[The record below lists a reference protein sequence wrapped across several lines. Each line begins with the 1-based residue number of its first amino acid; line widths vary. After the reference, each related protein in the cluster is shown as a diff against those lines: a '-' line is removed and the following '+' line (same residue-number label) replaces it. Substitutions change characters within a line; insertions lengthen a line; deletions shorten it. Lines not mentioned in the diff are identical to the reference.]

1 MNIEVQ
7 VRRTRRLLVAGT
19 VLLVLGALG
28 YLALLE
34 AMPFGIVYAPNTDL
48 TIDPAADPGPD
59 QLAQLGV
66 TRQLRVKVGGEK
78 VGGEARPGP
87 PTASLSCWLVDP
99 KGRAPRGT
107 VLVLHGIRDS
117 KRSMLGLGQRLAR
130 QGYRAVLV
138 DHRGHGRSSGRWLT
152 FGVFESQDLVQLL
165 DRLQRDGLLVQPL
178 GAVGFSYGAS
188 VALQTAARD
197 PRVLVV
203 AAVSG
208 FASIK
213 ALLRNYIGAQVP
225 VLGWLLPEANV
236 QRALRQ
242 AGELAGFDPERASP
256 ERAIRRTRA
265 QVLLLHGAADRK
277 IPPWHARTLHAAAK
291 GHSQLRLL
299 PGKDHDGTLAD
310 RRGTAAR
317 AIVGWLDRWMTS
329 TTSQQAGPR

>member
-1 MNIEVQ
+1 MNTEVQ

-19 VLLVLGALG
+19 VLLVLAALG
-28 YLALLE
+28 YLAMLE
-34 AMPFGIVYAPNTDL
+34 AMPFGIVYAPNTDR

-59 QLAQLGV
+59 QLKQLGV
-66 TRQLRVKVGGEK
+66 TRQLRVE

-99 KGRAPRGT
+99 SGRAPRGT

-117 KRSMLGLGQRLAR
+117 KRSMLGLGRRLAS

-138 DHRGHGRSSGRWLT
+138 DQRGHGRSSGRWLT

-165 DRLQRDGLLVQPL
+165 DRLQRDGLLVRPL

-197 PRVLVV
+197 PRVVAV
-203 AAVSG
+203 AAVSS

-213 ALLRNYIGAQVP
+213 ALLRNYIRAHVP

-277 IPPWHARTLHAAAK
+277 IPPWHARTLHAAAE

-310 RRGTAAR
+310 CRGTAAR
-317 AIVGWLDRWMTS
+317 AILDWLQRWMKPA
-329 TTSQQAGPR
+329 QAPSARPR